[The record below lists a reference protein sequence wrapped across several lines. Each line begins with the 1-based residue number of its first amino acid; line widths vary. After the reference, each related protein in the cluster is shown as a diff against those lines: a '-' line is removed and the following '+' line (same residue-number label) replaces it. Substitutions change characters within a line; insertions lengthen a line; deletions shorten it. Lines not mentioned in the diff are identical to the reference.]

1 MKYRSDIDGLRT
13 VAVVPVIL
21 SHAGVSAFAGGFVG
35 VDIFFVISG
44 FLITRILIGDL
55 DAKKYSLLNFY
66 ERRARRIMPALLVVI
81 AACCPF
87 ALWLLL
93 PDFLENFGQSVVATL
108 LFANNL
114 LLAKTSGYWEL
125 ESNFK
130 PLLHTWSLGVEE
142 QFYLVYPLI
151 LAALWRFGRR
161 VQLAAIAILGIVSFA
176 LAQYGLQNFPSAN
189 FYLPTSRAW
198 ELMVGCAVAYATRV
212 HRPTDQ
218 IASLA
223 GLLAIFYSIFFFTEH
238 TPTPSHYS
246 AIPVLGTAAVLLFSR
261 EGTIAFRLLSLRPM
275 VGIGL
280 ISYSA
285 YLWHQPLFAFAR
297 IASLQ
302 PPSMWV
308 MSGLIVLTFVLAWL
322 SWRFI
327 EQPFRNPKSMP
338 IIQFSSYI
346 SLASAAAIAFGLALH
361 FCQGFPKWTYPNI
374 GENGN
379 VYISYNERIR
389 KYRDQVFPDNDK
401 HNVLV
406 IGNSY
411 ARDMANVLLESDYS
425 RYFNLIYLYNSTG
438 YVDSKFL
445 EGLSKELLSQADS
458 IVLAAKSGSAAS
470 MQQSIAELAK
480 LTQAETFIFGPKDF
494 GYNLNPYGR
503 VAVQD
508 RNKVYAT
515 VPESVVELNVEL
527 KQRISADHYIDLLAL
542 LGRNGKGVRV
552 FDEQGNPLSPD
563 RLHLTRF
570 GAIFIKDQ
578 LESEAPLLI
587 RRITGAAEQLTSNV
601 GN

>member
-1 MKYRSDIDGLRT
+1 
-13 VAVVPVIL
+13 
-21 SHAGVSAFAGGFVG
+21 
-35 VDIFFVISG
+35 
-44 FLITRILIGDL
+44 
-55 DAKKYSLLNFY
+55 
-66 ERRARRIMPALLVVI
+66 
-81 AACCPF
+81 
-87 ALWLLL
+87 
-93 PDFLENFGQSVVATL
+93 
-108 LFANNL
+108 
-114 LLAKTSGYWEL
+114 
-125 ESNFK
+125 
-130 PLLHTWSLGVEE
+130 
-142 QFYLVYPLI
+142 
-151 LAALWRFGRR
+151 
-161 VQLAAIAILGIVSFA
+161 
-176 LAQYGLQNFPSAN
+176 
-189 FYLPTSRAW
+189 
-198 ELMVGCAVAYATRV
+198 
-212 HRPTDQ
+212 
-218 IASLA
+218 
-223 GLLAIFYSIFFFTEH
+223 
-238 TPTPSHYS
+238 
-246 AIPVLGTAAVLLFSR
+246 
-261 EGTIAFRLLSLRPM
+261 
-275 VGIGL
+275 
-280 ISYSA
+280 
-285 YLWHQPLFAFAR
+285 
-297 IASLQ
+297 
-302 PPSMWV
+302 

-389 KYRDQVFPDNDK
+389 KYRDQVFPVNDK

-601 GN
+601 DN